1 MNEDSKE
8 INYSNINSQS
18 NLSYGN
24 SMKTVM
30 SKVKTMKRKETK
42 KLNGILINNLS
53 ILSGFLHI
61 HV

>member
-42 KLNGILINNLS
+42 KLNGILMNNFS
-53 ILSGFLHI
+53 ILIDFLHI

>member
-30 SKVKTMKRKETK
+30 SKGKTMKRKETK
-42 KLNGILINNLS
+42 KLNGILMNNFS
-53 ILSGFLHI
+53 ILIDFLHI